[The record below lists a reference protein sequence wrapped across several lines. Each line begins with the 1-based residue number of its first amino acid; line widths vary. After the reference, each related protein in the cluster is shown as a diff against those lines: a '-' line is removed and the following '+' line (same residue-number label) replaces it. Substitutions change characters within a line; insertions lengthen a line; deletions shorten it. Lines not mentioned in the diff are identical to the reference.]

1 MDKKEFKKIAKKRG
15 ITDFLYNVDMKGRDD
30 ERFCL
35 VCSDGKWNVYYS
47 ERGCKT
53 TNMFFNTEEEAL
65 QYMLNELTS

>member
-1 MDKKEFKKIAKKRG
+1 MNKKDFKKIAKKRG
-15 ITDFLYNVDMKGRDD
+15 IPEFLYNIDMTGRDD

-53 TNMFFNTEEEAL
+53 TNVFFDTEEEAL
-65 QYMLNELTS
+65 LYILNELSS